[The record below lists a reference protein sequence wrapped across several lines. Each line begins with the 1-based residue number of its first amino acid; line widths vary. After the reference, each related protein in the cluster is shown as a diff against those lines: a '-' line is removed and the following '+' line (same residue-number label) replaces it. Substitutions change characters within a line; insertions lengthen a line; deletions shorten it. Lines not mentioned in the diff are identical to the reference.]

1 MDGRKLS
8 LNLKTLTG
16 ERSEET
22 LMADNLLALPV
33 KKRRVA
39 TPEKVSKWNYRD
51 SIKSEII
58 QTDDTEIRMLIW
70 ANRMKT
76 LNPLKII
83 PQKNGGPYAYQTKLG

>member
-33 KKRRVA
+33 KK
-39 TPEKVSKWNYRD
+39 E
-51 SIKSEII
+51 EL
-58 QTDDTEIRMLIW
+58 Q
-70 ANRMKT
+70 
-76 LNPLKII
+76 
-83 PQKNGGPYAYQTKLG
+83 PQKRYQNGIIEIQLSQKSYKQMILKLGC